1 MGAGDFQTLMKNQL
15 AVLGKAMGLYR
26 NPWWAWLV
34 AAGITVVSYF
44 AMLLCLY
51 LLVRWLKAAQV
62 RFHTLVDDYLVDV
75 LKKRINRF
83 LLAAFAIYFGSL
95 SLKLVPWIRTVIDDV
110 ALTAAFLMAAI
121 WANEAI
127 KFWFS
132 RQLEQRYKEDPD
144 SSSTIVA
151 MSFLARLGLW
161 SLLLVVILGNLGV
174 NVTTL
179 IAGLGVGGVAL
190 ALASQTILADFFSSF
205 AITLDRPFR
214 VGDFIIVGDFKGTVE
229 RIGLKTTSV
238 RSLDGEQ
245 IVFGNNDLLKS
256 RIRNYKRME
265 KRRVLFTIG
274 VTYQT
279 PPDKLDRVKQIIRE
293 AIESQEQTEVDRIHF
308 QRYGDF
314 ALIFEVVFFV
324 LDRDYKLYMD
334 IQDAINTIIY
344 RRFAE
349 EDIEFAYPT
358 RTIFQIP
365 VAQPETRPAD
375 PPGGDP
381 TRT

>member
-1 MGAGDFQTLMKNQL
+1 MGAGDIQTLMKNQL

-34 AAGITVVSYF
+34 AAGITVVTYF
-44 AMLLCLY
+44 AMLLCLL
-51 LLVRWLKAAQV
+51 LLVRWLKVAQV
-62 RFHTLVDDYLVDV
+62 RFHTVVDDYLVDV

-95 SLKLVPWIRTVIDDV
+95 SLKLVPGIRTFINDV
-110 ALTAAFLMAAI
+110 ALTAAFLMAAV

-132 RQLEQRYKEDPD
+132 RQIERRYKEDPD
-144 SSSTIVA
+144 SASTIVA

-265 KRRVLFTIG
+265 KRRVLFNIG

-279 PPDKLDRVKQIIRE
+279 PPDKLETIKRIIRE
-293 AIESQEQTEVDRIHF
+293 AIESQDQTAVDRIHF

-314 ALIFEVVFFV
+314 ALVFEVVYFV
-324 LDRDYKLYMD
+324 LDRDYTLYMD
-334 IQDAINTIIY
+334 IQDAINTIVY

-349 EDIEFAYPT
+349 EGIQFAYPT

-375 PPGGDP
+375 LPGGDS
-381 TRT
+381 TKT

>member
-15 AVLGKAMGLYR
+15 TVLGKAMGLYR

-44 AMLLCLY
+44 VMLLGLL
-51 LLVRWLKAAQV
+51 LLVRWLKVAQV

-75 LKKRINRF
+75 LQKRVNRY
-83 LLAAFAIYFGSL
+83 LLAV
-95 SLKLVPWIRTVIDDV
+95 KLVPWIRTVIDD
-110 ALTAAFLMAAI
+110 AAQIAAFLMAAI

-132 RQLEQRYKEDPD
+132 RQLEQRYKQDPD
-144 SSSTIVA
+144 SASTIVA

-161 SLLLVVILGNLGV
+161 SLLLVVVLGNLGV

-245 IVFGNNDLLKS
+245 IVFSNSDLLKS

-265 KRRVLFTIG
+265 KRRVLFNIG

-279 PPDKLDRVKQIIRE
+279 PPDKLDTIKQIIRQ
-293 AIESQEQTEVDRIHF
+293 AIESQEKTEVDRIHF

-324 LDRDYKLYMD
+324 LDRDYMLYMD

-349 EDIEFAYPT
+349 EGIEFAYPT
-358 RTIFQIP
+358 RTVFQIP
-365 VAQPETRPAD
+365 VGRTETV
-375 PPGGDP
+375 P
-381 TRT
+381 TDRSDGKT